1 MSGPHAKA
9 LSSVWAG
16 KKGILRE
23 LLNNYDGK
31 FNARAHTEQF
41 DQAAHDEKR
50 NAIAHLKGSESSSE
64 VDEIERNLMWDHG
77 KALVIAGWS
86 QIESHISPGTF
97 LDQKRAVEEYRRD
110 SKANTQTVT
119 TRQPET
125 SSGSSTD
132 NHRGVTPHGGDGSQ
146 PSKDHWHWEAK
157 SIDMADLLVA
167 ARVLWEPKQRAG
179 RKPGSDS
186 CEQRLSYWE
195 SQNGYDWVR
204 WFMQTGQ
211 FKASVLGW
219 VASSRAVFPLYCYM
233 YLGIYE
239 H

>member
-1 MSGPHAKA
+1 MSVPHAKA
-9 LSSVWAG
+9 LASVWAS
-16 KKGILRE
+16 KKTYLRE
-23 LLNNYDGK
+23 LLNNCGGK

-41 DQAAHDEKR
+41 DQAVHDEKR
-50 NAIAHLKGSESSSE
+50 KAIAHLKGSESNSA
-64 VDEIERNLMWDHG
+64 VDDMERRLQWEHG
-77 KALVIAGWS
+77 KSLVSAGWD
-86 QIESHISPGTF
+86 QIENHIAPGTF
-97 LDQKRAVEEYRRD
+97 VDQKRAVEEYRRD
-110 SKANTQTVT
+110 SKADTQTVT

-146 PSKDHWHWEAK
+146 PSKDHWRWEAK
-157 SIDMADLLVA
+157 SINMADLLVA
-167 ARVLWEPKQRAG
+167 ARFLYEAKPRVG
-179 RKPGSDS
+179 RKPGSES
-186 CEQRLSYWE
+186 CERRWDNWE
-195 SQNGYDWVR
+195 SRHDYDWVR
-204 WFMQTGQ
+204 WLMETGG